1 MSEIKKFLT
10 NRKDNSELINNPT
23 YGMLFNKKGFK
34 TPPVYSFEHNDMNI
48 DAVFETAFEED
59 TKGFVSHRLNLIHD
73 NKPIGYLKIYYLQEE
88 VFDKM
93 NPDILHFMDN
103 LSSSNCLGLSTHP
116 KVIDTSNGS
125 NNFWIN
131 KNKEEKQKT
140 LERSALAFGDNLY
153 QKIKKNEKNLS
164 QNELYEKILEV
175 ANSEHTKHK
184 ERFNNYKKDHIEKP
198 LIEFSQIKSANMKMN
213 QDNWGE
219 EIKEYCKER
228 NIDIEK
234 FGDVE
239 HCDINY
245 QRQGLA
251 QKMYTLMA
259 DWLAANNLKL
269 YRGGTNH
276 MSTPLWEETMKSNPD
291 INIIEQEEKTYIDH
305 THKDIS
311 YLNIPKEKIERKLK
325 RR

>member
-1 MSEIKKFLT
+1 MSEVKDFLKTKKSI
-10 NRKDNSELINNPT
+10 SEILNNPT

-34 TPPVYSFEHNDMNI
+34 TPPVYSFEHNNMNI
-48 DAVFETAFEED
+48 DAVFETAYEED
-59 TKGFVSHRLNLIHD
+59 VKGFICHRLNLIHE
-73 NKPIGYLKIYYLQEE
+73 NKPIGYLKVFYLEEE
-88 VFDKM
+88 VFNRM

-103 LSSSNCLGLSTHP
+103 LNGNCIGLSTHP
-116 KVIDTSNGS
+116 KNINTSKGTDNY
-125 NNFWIN
+125 WVN
-131 KNKEEKQKT
+131 KNEEEKQKT
-140 LERSALAFGDNLY
+140 LESAALIFGNGIY
-153 QKIKKNEKNLS
+153 QKIRKNEENLS
-164 QNELYEKILEV
+164 QEKLYKEILDI
-175 ANSEHTKHK
+175 ANKKQKQYFEHYRK
-184 ERFNNYKKDHIEKP
+184 NHINKP
-198 LIEFSQIKSANMKMN
+198 IIEFSKIKSPNIKMN
-213 QDNWGE
+213 QRYWGE

-325 RR
+325 RC